1 LSIIWPFCFRRSQRI
16 PSARR
21 KRDTRLR
28 LSPRASANFLDLCLP
43 TYRQQTNYH
52 LTERDYLKG
61 RQKRDIESLP
71 GDVTREKE
79 RGPTLADPE
88 HPSVELLPQ
97 INGLPATLH

>member
-1 LSIIWPFCFRRSQRI
+1 M
-16 PSARR
+16 
-21 KRDTRLR
+21 
-28 LSPRASANFLDLCLP
+28 
-43 TYRQQTNYH
+43 
-52 LTERDYLKG
+52 TERDYLKG
-61 RQKRDIESLP
+61 RQERDIESLP